1 MPDSAEPRACA
12 STVRMLVTPL
22 SGLKSVVV
30 DLVGSSYMRKPLL
43 VSTGPWMAM
52 LKMALSR
59 EPLDV
64 KSPGSSFEM
73 TTPSRRYSLSV
84 ESAKTPS
91 TPASTP
97 YGPTPTGSC
106 STFSPMR
113 QPLGPLPMRRR
124 LRPSRPTTRES
135 VFTPS
140 VALLA
145 AACALVKPGGY
156 L

>member
-1 MPDSAEPRACA
+1 
-12 STVRMLVTPL
+12 
-22 SGLKSVVV
+22 
-30 DLVGSSYMRKPLL
+30 
-43 VSTGPWMAM
+43 
-52 LKMALSR
+52 MALSR
-59 EPLDV
+59 EPLDMNA
-64 KSPGSSFEM
+64 PGSSLLI

-84 ESAKTPS
+84 VSAKTPS
-91 TPASTP
+91 VPASTL

-113 QPLGPLPMRRR
+113 QPLGALPMSMR
-124 LRPSRPTTRES
+124 LRPSSPTTRAR

-145 AACALVKPGGY
+145 PGSDLVKPGGY